1 MHHYG
6 WGWCDRRWF
15 LREGRG
21 AGGWMVLKGERWDG
35 EICDFIGGWWWFG
48 GGQHFWVV
56 YTQGAI
62 ERGVFL
68 VDWVLHNCS
77 FVSCSQSSNQSI
89 CDDEW
94 ARGGRAGCRCVFRS
108 EVGTKFREDSNFGV
122 VSFTER
128 LLGVAL
134 APKSDV
140 WLSDCPATYIH
151 THKKYTSTILT
162 HLLSC
167 YLNLRLARFEEV
179 NRTHW
184 KT

>member
-1 MHHYG
+1 MHHYWWG
-6 WGWCDRRWF
+6 WGDRRWF

-89 CDDEW
+89 MRRWMSERRACWLSLRFSERGRHEVSRRQQFWCRIVYW
-94 ARGGRAGCRCVFRS
+94 AATWSRARS
-108 EVGTKFREDSNFGV
+108 KIWCLA
-122 VSFTER
+122 ER
-128 LLGVAL
+128 LSSHVH
-134 APKSDV
+134 
-140 WLSDCPATYIH
+140 TY
-151 THKKYTSTILT
+151 T
-162 HLLSC
+162 
-167 YLNLRLARFEEV
+167 
-179 NRTHW
+179 
-184 KT
+184 